1 MLSPHLEQPKQIFS
15 NIIPRLVSHWF
26 SKMALIQLQ
35 NIQVSFGGPAL
46 LDNLSMTIEPNER
59 ICLIGRNGAGK
70 STLMKVLN
78 GEIKADSGEIIV
90 QSSAVIAQLE
100 QEVPRDLTGSVYEV
114 VASGLAETGELLSQF
129 HALNEEDDIGSE
141 DWMTRFE
148 KVQHKL
154 EACNGWHFQNTIDT
168 VISRLELDPE
178 SDFAK
183 LSGGIKRRVLL
194 ARALVQEP
202 DVLLLDEPT
211 NHLDI
216 EAIIWLEDFLL
227 NFNGS
232 LVFITHDRS
241 FLRRLATRIIEI
253 DRGQATSWPGDY
265 DNFLRRKEETLH
277 AEELENARFDK
288 KLAQEEVWIRQGIK
302 ARRTRN
308 EGRVRS
314 LEKMRNERGERRE
327 QQGNAKM
334 QVDIGQRTGKRVV
347 EVENISY
354 TLPNGRVLI
363 DDFSTLVQRG
373 DKIGLIGP
381 NGVGKTTLLKILLGE
396 LEPDKNPDSK
406 MIQGTNLQ
414 VAYFDQLRSQLDE
427 SRSVKDNLDRGA
439 DKVTINGQEK
449 HVISYLQDFLF
460 TPDRANSPVNALS
473 GGERN
478 RLLLAKLFTKPANVL
493 VLDEPTNDLDVETL
507 DLLEELLLNYEGTV
521 LIVSHDRT
529 FVNNLVTSCFVFEG
543 DGKITDFLG
552 GYDDWLRQKPS
563 LKKNTSAKNTKA
575 KPTSKKAESVSP
587 EANSNDTK
595 KLSFNEQH
603 ELKSLPKEIET
614 LESKVTDL
622 EAQMADPNFYKQ
634 EHKVTAAVT
643 DELQEINASLKVK
656 YDRWEALES

>member
-1 MLSPHLEQPKQIFS
+1 MP
-15 NIIPRLVSHWF
+15 
-26 SKMALIQLQ
+26 LIQLK

-46 LDNLSMTIEPNER
+46 LDNLSMTVEPNER

-78 GEIKADSGEIIV
+78 REIKADSGEIIIEKG
-90 QSSAVIAQLE
+90 AVIAQLE
-100 QEVPRDLTGSVYEV
+100 QEVPRDMHGSVYEV

-129 HALNEEDDIGSE
+129 HALNEEEDVGSD
-141 DWMTRFE
+141 DWMKRFE

-154 EACNGWHFQNTIDT
+154 EGCNGWHFQNTIDT
-168 VISRLELDPE
+168 VISRLELNPDA
-178 SDFAK
+178 DFAK

-216 EAIIWLEDFLL
+216 DAIIWLEDFLL
-227 NFNGS
+227 NFKGS

-253 DRGQATSWPGDY
+253 DRGIATSWPGDY
-265 DNFLRRKEETLH
+265 DNFLRRKEEALH

-314 LEKMRNERGERRE
+314 LEKMRKERGQRRE
-327 QQGNAKM
+327 QQGSAKM
-334 QVDIGQRTGKRVV
+334 QVDVGQRTGKRVV
-347 EVENISY
+347 EVENIRY

-381 NGVGKTTLLKILLGE
+381 NGVGKTTLLKVLLGE
-396 LEPDKNPDSK
+396 LKPDSGK
-406 MIQGTNLQ
+406 IIQGTNLQ

-427 SRSVKDNLDRGA
+427 DRSVKDNLDRGA
-439 DKVTINGQEK
+439 DKVSVNGKEK

-478 RLLLAKLFTKPANVL
+478 RLLLAKLFIKPANVL

-507 DLLEELLLNYEGTV
+507 DLLEELLLDYQGTV

-529 FVNNLVTSCFVFEG
+529 FINNLVTSCFVFEG
-543 DGKITDFLG
+543 DGKISEYVG
-552 GYDDWLRQKPS
+552 SYDDWLRQRPEPVVNKNKPKEK
-563 LKKNTSAKNTKA
+563 LTQQVTTTKTEQKTEKKKTQ
-575 KPTSKKAESVSP
+575 
-587 EANSNDTK
+587 
-595 KLSFNEQH
+595 KLSYNDQR
-603 ELKSLPKEIET
+603 ELDALPAE
-614 LESKVTDL
+614 LEKLEADIAAL
-622 EAQMADPNFYKQ
+622 EAQMAEPDFYKQ
-634 EHKVTAAVT
+634 EHQEVSAIT
-643 DELQEINASLKVK
+643 DQLQQLKALLDEK
-656 YDRWEALES
+656 FSRWEALESQV

>member
-1 MLSPHLEQPKQIFS
+1 MP
-15 NIIPRLVSHWF
+15 
-26 SKMALIQLQ
+26 LIQLK

-46 LDNLSMTIEPNER
+46 LDNLSLTVEPNER

-78 GEIKADSGEIIV
+78 KEIKADSGEIIV
-90 QSSAVIAQLE
+90 QSSAVVAQLE
-100 QEVPRDLTGSVYEV
+100 QEVPRDISGSVYDV
-114 VASGLAETGELLSQF
+114 VASGLAETGELLSKF

-141 DWMTRFE
+141 DWMKRFE
-148 KVQHKL
+148 QVQHKL

-168 VISRLELDPE
+168 VISRLELNPDV
-178 SDFAK
+178 DFSK

-216 EAIIWLEDFLL
+216 EAIVWLEDFLL
-227 NFNGS
+227 SFNGS

-253 DRGQATSWPGDY
+253 DRGKASSWPGDY

-327 QQGNAKM
+327 QQGTAKM
-334 QVDIGQRTGKRVV
+334 QVNVGERTGKRVV
-347 EVENISY
+347 EVENINY

-363 DDFSTLVQRG
+363 DDFSALVQRG

-381 NGVGKTTLLKILLGE
+381 NGVGKTTLLRVLLGE
-396 LEPDKNPDSK
+396 IKADSGK
-406 MIQGTNLQ
+406 LIEGTNLQ

-427 SRSVKDNLDRGA
+427 NRSVKDNLDRGA
-439 DKVTINGQEK
+439 DKVTVNGQEK

-478 RLLLAKLFTKPANVL
+478 RLLLAKLFIKPANVL

-507 DLLEELLLNYEGTV
+507 DLLEELLLNYAGTV

-529 FVNNLVTSCFVFEG
+529 FINNLVTSCFVFEG
-543 DGKITDFLG
+543 NGKISEYVG
-552 GYDDWLRQKPS
+552 SYDDWLRQKP
-563 LKKNTSAKNTKA
+563 KAKKDPTKNKKANKNTTDSSPSQAKTKE
-575 KPTSKKAESVSP
+575 KEQHKKSE
-587 EANSNDTK
+587 K
-595 KLSFNEQH
+595 KLSFNDQQ
-603 ELKSLPKEIET
+603 ELNKLPNEIEK
-614 LESKVTDL
+614 LENKVTEL
-622 EAQMADPNFYKQ
+622 EAKMADPEFYKQ
-634 EHKVTAAVT
+634 EHIKTAAVT
-643 DELQEINASLKVK
+643 DELQEINATLKTK
-656 YDRWEALES
+656 YQRWEDLEA

>member
-1 MLSPHLEQPKQIFS
+1 
-15 NIIPRLVSHWF
+15 
-26 SKMALIQLQ
+26 MALIQLQ

-46 LDNLSMTIEPNER
+46 LDNLSMTVEPAER

-78 GEIKADSGEIIV
+78 REIKADSGEIITEKG
-90 QSSAVIAQLE
+90 AVIAQLE
-100 QEVPRDLTGSVYEV
+100 QEVPRDMTGSVYDV

-129 HALNEEDDIGSE
+129 HAMNEEDDIGSD

-148 KVQHKL
+148 KVQQKL

-168 VISRLELDPE
+168 VISRLELNPNV
-178 SDFAK
+178 DFGD

-227 NFNGS
+227 GFRGS

-253 DRGQATSWPGDY
+253 DRGIATSWPGDY
-265 DNFLRRKEETLH
+265 ENFLRRKEEALH
-277 AEELENARFDK
+277 AEDLENARFDK

-314 LEKMRNERGERRE
+314 LEKMREQRGERRE
-327 QQGNAKM
+327 QQGSVNI
-334 QVDIGQRTGKRVV
+334 QVDVGQKTGKRVV
-347 EVENISY
+347 EVEHISY

-363 DDFSTLVQRG
+363 DDFSSLVQRG

-381 NGVGKTTLLKILLGE
+381 NGVGKTTLLKVLLGE
-396 LEPDKNPDSK
+396 LEPDKNPDCK
-406 MIQGTNLQ
+406 IIQGTNLQ

-427 SRSVKDNLDRGA
+427 NRSVKDNLDRGA

-478 RLLLAKLFTKPANVL
+478 RLLLAKLFIKPANVL
-493 VLDEPTNDLDVETL
+493 VLDEPTNDLDVDTL
-507 DLLEELLLNYEGTV
+507 ELLEELLLNYTGTV
-521 LIVSHDRT
+521 LIVSHDRA
-529 FVNNLVTSCFVFEG
+529 FINNLVTSCFVFEG
-543 DGKITDFLG
+543 EGKISEFVG
-552 GYDDWLRQKPS
+552 SYDDWLRQRPTPTNTAKKKSKSSQKKVEKVAEAKPS
-563 LKKNTSAKNTKA
+563 SEENN
-575 KPTSKKAESVSP
+575 KPE
-587 EANSNDTK
+587 K
-595 KLSFNEQH
+595 KLGFNEQQ
-603 ELKSLPKEIET
+603 ELKNLPKEIEQ
-614 LESKVTDL
+614 LESKVSDL
-622 EAQMADPNFYKQ
+622 EAQMADSNFFKQ
-634 EHKVTAAVT
+634 EHRVTAGVT
-643 DELQEINASLKVK
+643 DELQEVNAALKVK

>member
-1 MLSPHLEQPKQIFS
+1 
-15 NIIPRLVSHWF
+15 
-26 SKMALIQLQ
+26 MALIQLK
-35 NIQVSFGGPAL
+35 NIQVSFGGPPL
-46 LDNLSMTIEPNER
+46 LDELSLTIDAGER

-78 GEIKADSGEIIV
+78 REIKADSGEIIV
-90 QSSAVIAQLE
+90 EKNAIVAQLE
-100 QEVPRDLTGSVYEV
+100 QEVPRDMSGSVYEV

-129 HALNEEDDIGSE
+129 HALNEEEDIGSE
-141 DWMTRFE
+141 DWMKRME
-148 KVQHKL
+148 RIQHKL
-154 EACNGWHFQNTIDT
+154 EANNGWHFQTTIDT
-168 VISRLELDPE
+168 VISRLELNADV
-178 SDFAK
+178 DFGQ

-227 NFNGS
+227 SFNGS

-241 FLRRLATRIIEI
+241 FLRRLATRIIEL

-314 LEKMRNERGERRE
+314 LEKMRSERGQRRE
-327 QQGNAKM
+327 QQGSVNI
-334 QVDIGQRTGKRVV
+334 QVDVGQKTGKRVV
-347 EVENISY
+347 EVEHISY
-354 TLPNGRVLI
+354 TLPSGRVLV
-363 DDFSTLVQRG
+363 DDFSALVQRG

-396 LEPDKNPDSK
+396 LEPDENLESK
-406 MIQGTNLQ
+406 IIQGTNLQ

-427 SRSVKDNLDRGA
+427 NRSVKDNLDRGA
-439 DKVTINGQEK
+439 DKVTVNGKEK

-460 TPDRANSPVNALS
+460 APDRANSPVNALS

-478 RLLLAKLFTKPANVL
+478 RLLLAKLFIKPANVL
-493 VLDEPTNDLDVETL
+493 VLDEPTNDLDVDTL
-507 DLLEELLLNYEGTV
+507 ELLEELLLNYTGTV
-521 LIVSHDRT
+521 LIVSHDRA
-529 FVNNLVTSCFVFEG
+529 FINNLVTSCYVFEG
-543 DGKITDFLG
+543 DGKISEYVG
-552 GYDDWLRQKPS
+552 SYDDWIRQKPAIKS
-563 LKKNTSAKNTKA
+563 TENKKDKAAQVENNTDKA
-575 KPTSKKAESVSP
+575 SIEPASKK
-587 EANSNDTK
+587 
-595 KLSFNEQH
+595 LGFNEQQ
-603 ELKSLPKEIET
+603 ELKNLPLEIEE
-614 LESKVTDL
+614 LESKVVSL
-622 EAQMADPNFYKQ
+622 ETQMADPEFFKQ
-634 EHKVTAAVT
+634 EHKKTVEVT
-643 DELQEINASLKVK
+643 DELQQINATLKIK
-656 YDRWEALES
+656 YDRWEALEA

>member
-1 MLSPHLEQPKQIFS
+1 
-15 NIIPRLVSHWF
+15 
-26 SKMALIQLQ
+26 MALIQLQ

-46 LDNLSMTIEPNER
+46 LDNLSMTVNPNER

-78 GEIKADSGEIIV
+78 REIKADSGEIITEKG
-90 QSSAVIAQLE
+90 AVIAQLE
-100 QEVPRDLTGSVYEV
+100 QEVPRDMSGSVYDV
-114 VASGLAETGELLSQF
+114 VASGLEEAGKLLSAF
-129 HALNEEDDIGSE
+129 HAMNEEDDIGSE
-141 DWMTRFE
+141 DWMKRFE
-148 KVQHKL
+148 RIQHDL
-154 EACNGWHFQNTIDT
+154 EACNGWHFQTTIDT
-168 VISRLELDPE
+168 VISRLELNPDV
-178 SDFAK
+178 DFGQ

-227 NFNGS
+227 SFNGS

-241 FLRRLATRIIEI
+241 FLRRLATRIVEI

-265 DNFLRRKEETLH
+265 ENFLRRKEETLH

-314 LEKMRNERGERRE
+314 LEKMRDERSERRE
-327 QQGNAKM
+327 QQGSVNI
-334 QVDIGQRTGKRVV
+334 QVDVGQKTGKRVV

-354 TLPNGRVLI
+354 TLPNGRVLV
-363 DDFSTLVQRG
+363 DDFSALVQRG

-381 NGVGKTTLLKILLGE
+381 NGVGKTTLLKILLDE
-396 LEPDKNPDSK
+396 LKPDENPESK
-406 MIQGTNLQ
+406 IIQGTNLQ

-427 SRSVKDNLDRGA
+427 NRSVKDNLDRGA
-439 DKVTINGQEK
+439 DKVTVNGKEK

-460 TPDRANSPVNALS
+460 APDRANSPVNALS

-478 RLLLAKLFTKPANVL
+478 RLLLAKLFIKPANVL
-493 VLDEPTNDLDVETL
+493 VLDEPTNDLDVDTL
-507 DLLEELLLNYEGTV
+507 ELLEELLLNYTGTV
-521 LIVSHDRT
+521 LIVSHDRA
-529 FVNNLVTSCFVFEG
+529 FINNLVTSCFVFEG
-543 DGKITDFLG
+543 EGVISEYVG
-552 GYDDWLRQKPS
+552 SYDDWLRQKP
-563 LKKNTSAKNTKA
+563 
-575 KPTSKKAESVSP
+575 TSKKPEKKKTKALEKEKEVAETKPSEKPS
-587 EANSNDTK
+587 K
-595 KLSFNEQH
+595 KLSFNDQQD
-603 ELKSLPKEIET
+603 LKNIPKEIEA
-614 LESKVTDL
+614 LESKVSDL
-622 EAQMADPNFYKQ
+622 EAQMADPNFFKQ
-634 EHKVTAAVT
+634 EHRVTAAVT
-643 DELQEINASLKVK
+643 DELQEINALLKIK

>member
-1 MLSPHLEQPKQIFS
+1 
-15 NIIPRLVSHWF
+15 
-26 SKMALIQLQ
+26 MALIQLQ

-46 LDNLSMTIEPNER
+46 LDNLSMTINPAER

-78 GEIKADSGEIIV
+78 SEIKADSGEIIV
-90 QSSAVIAQLE
+90 EKGAVIAQLE
-100 QEVPRDLTGSVYEV
+100 QEVPRDMTGSVYEV
-114 VASGLAETGELLSQF
+114 VASGLAETGELLSAF
-129 HALNEEDDIGSE
+129 HAMNEEEGIGSE
-141 DWMTRFE
+141 EWMSRFE
-148 KVQHKL
+148 KIQTKL

-168 VISRLELDPE
+168 VISRLELNPDV
-178 SDFAK
+178 DFGD

-216 EAIIWLEDFLL
+216 EAIVWLEDFLL
-227 NFNGS
+227 SFKGS

-241 FLRRLATRIIEI
+241 FLRRLATRIVEI

-288 KLAQEEVWIRQGIK
+288 KLAQEEVWIRQGVK

-314 LEKMRNERGERRE
+314 LEKMRGERGERRE
-327 QQGNAKM
+327 QQGSVNI
-334 QVDIGQRTGKRVV
+334 QVDVGQKTGKRVV
-347 EVENISY
+347 EVENINY

-363 DDFSTLVQRG
+363 DDFSALVQRG

-396 LEPDKNPDSK
+396 LEPDENSESK
-406 MIQGTNLQ
+406 IIQGTNLQ

-427 SRSVKDNLDRGA
+427 SRTVKDNLDRGA

-478 RLLLAKLFTKPANVL
+478 RLLLAKLFIKPANVL
-493 VLDEPTNDLDVETL
+493 VLDEPTNDLDVDTL
-507 DLLEELLLNYEGTV
+507 ELLEELLLNYTGSV
-521 LIVSHDRT
+521 LIVSHDRA
-529 FVNNLVTSCFVFEG
+529 FINNLVTSCFVFEG
-543 DGKITDFLG
+543 EGVISEYVG
-552 GYDDWLRQKPS
+552 SYDDWLRQKPAT
-563 LKKNTSAKNTKA
+563 KPEKNKA
-575 KPTSKKAESVSP
+575 KVKAVAKKEEKVVEVKIAEKPSKKL
-587 EANSNDTK
+587 NFND
-595 KLSFNEQH
+595 QQ
-603 ELKSLPKEIET
+603 ELKNLPKEIEV
-614 LESKVTDL
+614 LESKVSDL
-622 EAQMADPNFYKQ
+622 EAQMADPNFFKQ
-634 EHKVTAAVT
+634 EHRVTASVT
-643 DELQEINASLKVK
+643 DELQEVNATLKTK
-656 YDRWEALES
+656 YDRWEELEG

>member
-1 MLSPHLEQPKQIFS
+1 
-15 NIIPRLVSHWF
+15 
-26 SKMALIQLQ
+26 MALIQLQ

-46 LDNLSMTIEPNER
+46 LDNLSMTVNPNER

-78 GEIKADSGEIIV
+78 GDIKADSGDIIV
-90 QSSAVIAQLE
+90 EKGAVIAQLE
-100 QEVPRDLTGSVYEV
+100 QEVPRDMSGSVYEV
-114 VASGLAETGELLSQF
+114 VASGLAETGELLTQF
-129 HALNEEDDIGSE
+129 HALNEEENIGSD
-141 DWMTRFE
+141 DWMKRFE
-148 KVQHKL
+148 RVQHKL
-154 EACNGWHFQNTIDT
+154 ESCNGWHFQTTIDT
-168 VISRLELDPE
+168 VISRLELDPDV
-178 SDFAK
+178 DFGK

-227 NFNGS
+227 SFNGS

-265 DNFLRRKEETLH
+265 ENFLRRKEESLH

-314 LEKMRNERGERRE
+314 LEKMRSERGERRE
-327 QQGNAKM
+327 QLGSVNI
-334 QVDIGQRTGKRVV
+334 QVDVGQRTGKRVV

-396 LEPDKNPDSK
+396 LKADSGK
-406 MIQGTNLQ
+406 LIEGTNLE

-427 SRSVKDNLDRGA
+427 DRSVKDNLDRGA
-439 DKVTINGQEK
+439 DKVMVQGKEK

-478 RLLLAKLFTKPANVL
+478 RLLLAKLFIKPANVL
-493 VLDEPTNDLDVETL
+493 VLDEPTNDLDVDTL
-507 DLLEELLLNYEGTV
+507 ELLEELLLNYTGTV
-521 LIVSHDRT
+521 LIVSHDRA
-529 FVNNLVTSCFVFEG
+529 FINNLVTSCFVFEG
-543 DGKITDFLG
+543 EGKISEYVG
-552 GYDDWLRQKPS
+552 SYDDWLRQKPAV
-563 LKKNTSAKNTKA
+563 KKPEKKKA
-575 KPTSKKAESVSP
+575 KTVETKSEKVT
-587 EANSNDTK
+587 EATTEKSSSK
-595 KLSFNEQH
+595 KLSFNDQQ
-603 ELKSLPKEIET
+603 ELKNLPQEIEK

-622 EAQMADPNFYKQ
+622 EAQMADPNFFKQ
-634 EHKVTAAVT
+634 EHRVTAAVT
-643 DELQEINASLKVK
+643 DELQAINATLKIK
-656 YDRWEALES
+656 YDRWEKLEA

>member
-1 MLSPHLEQPKQIFS
+1 MP
-15 NIIPRLVSHWF
+15 
-26 SKMALIQLQ
+26 LIQLK

-46 LDNLSMTIEPNER
+46 LDNLSLTVEPNER

-78 GEIKADSGEIIV
+78 KEIKADSGEIIV
-90 QSSAVIAQLE
+90 QSSAVVAQLE
-100 QEVPRDLTGSVYEV
+100 QEVPRDISGSVYDV
-114 VASGLAETGELLSQF
+114 VASGLAETGELLSKF
-129 HALNEEDDIGSE
+129 HALNEEDNIGSE
-141 DWMTRFE
+141 DWMKRFE
-148 KVQHKL
+148 QVQHKL

-168 VISRLELDPE
+168 VISRLELNPDV
-178 SDFAK
+178 DFSK

-216 EAIIWLEDFLL
+216 EAIVWLEDFLL
-227 NFNGS
+227 SFNGS

-253 DRGQATSWPGDY
+253 DRGKASSWPGDY

-327 QQGNAKM
+327 QQGTAKM
-334 QVDIGQRTGKRVV
+334 QVNVGERTGKRVV
-347 EVENISY
+347 EVENINY

-363 DDFSTLVQRG
+363 DDFSALVQRG

-381 NGVGKTTLLKILLGE
+381 NGVGKTTLLRVLLGE
-396 LEPDKNPDSK
+396 IKADSGK
-406 MIQGTNLQ
+406 LIEGTNLQ

-427 SRSVKDNLDRGA
+427 NRSVKDNLDRGA
-439 DKVTINGQEK
+439 DKVTVNGQEK

-478 RLLLAKLFTKPANVL
+478 RLLLAKLFIKPANVL

-507 DLLEELLLNYEGTV
+507 DLLEELLLNYAGTV

-529 FVNNLVTSCFVFEG
+529 FINNLVTSCFVFEG
-543 DGKITDFLG
+543 NGKISEYVG
-552 GYDDWLRQKPS
+552 SYDDWLRQKP
-563 LKKNTSAKNTKA
+563 KAKKDPTKNKKANKNTTDSSPSQAKTKE
-575 KPTSKKAESVSP
+575 KEQHKKSE
-587 EANSNDTK
+587 K
-595 KLSFNEQH
+595 KLSFNDQQ
-603 ELKSLPKEIET
+603 ELNKLPNEIEK
-614 LESKVTDL
+614 LENKVTEL
-622 EAQMADPNFYKQ
+622 EAKMADPEFYKQ
-634 EHKVTAAVT
+634 EHIKTAAVT
-643 DELQEINASLKVK
+643 DELQEINATLKTK
-656 YDRWEALES
+656 YQRWEDLEA

>member
-1 MLSPHLEQPKQIFS
+1 
-15 NIIPRLVSHWF
+15 
-26 SKMALIQLQ
+26 MALIQLQ

-46 LDNLSMTIEPNER
+46 LDNLSMTVNPAER

-78 GEIKADSGEIIV
+78 SEIKADSGEIIIEKG
-90 QSSAVIAQLE
+90 AVIAQLE
-100 QEVPRDLTGSVYEV
+100 QEVPRDMNGSVYEV
-114 VASGLAETGELLSQF
+114 VASGLAETGEILSQF
-129 HALNEEDDIGSE
+129 HAMNEEDDIGSD
-141 DWMTRFE
+141 DWMKRFE

-168 VISRLELDPE
+168 VISRLELNPDVNFG
-178 SDFAK
+178 D

-194 ARALVQEP
+194 ARALIQEP

-227 NFNGS
+227 NFKGS

-265 DNFLRRKEETLH
+265 ENFLRRKEEALH

-314 LEKMRNERGERRE
+314 LEKMRDERSERRE
-327 QQGNAKM
+327 QQGSVNL
-334 QVDIGQRTGKRVV
+334 QVDVGQKTGKRVV
-347 EVENISY
+347 EVENINY

-363 DDFSTLVQRG
+363 DNFSALVQRG

-381 NGVGKTTLLKILLGE
+381 NGVGKTTLLKVLLGE
-396 LEPDKNPDSK
+396 LKPDENPDTK
-406 MIQGTNLQ
+406 IIQGTNLQ

-427 SRSVKDNLDRGA
+427 NRSVKDNLDRGA
-439 DKVTINGQEK
+439 DKVMINGQEK

-478 RLLLAKLFTKPANVL
+478 RLLLAKLFIKPANVL
-493 VLDEPTNDLDVETL
+493 VLDEPTNDLDVDTL
-507 DLLEELLLNYEGTV
+507 ELLEELLLNYTGTV
-521 LIVSHDRT
+521 LIVSHDRA
-529 FVNNLVTSCFVFEG
+529 FINNLVTSCFVFEG
-543 DGKITDFLG
+543 EGQISEFVG
-552 GYDDWLRQKPS
+552 SYDDWLRQRSTPTNTPKKKSKPS
-563 LKKNTSAKNTKA
+563 PKKVE
-575 KPTSKKAESVSP
+575 KAETVEKK
-587 EANSNDTK
+587 EAK
-595 KLSFNEQH
+595 KLSFNEQQ
-603 ELKSLPKEIET
+603 ELKNLPKEIEK
-614 LESKVTDL
+614 LENKVSDL
-622 EAQMADPNFYKQ
+622 ETQMADPNFFKQ
-634 EHKVTAAVT
+634 EHHVTAAVT
-643 DELQEINASLKVK
+643 DELQKINNSLKVK
-656 YDRWEALES
+656 YDRWEVLEA

>member
-1 MLSPHLEQPKQIFS
+1 
-15 NIIPRLVSHWF
+15 
-26 SKMALIQLQ
+26 MALIQLQ

-46 LDNLSMTIEPNER
+46 LDNLSMTINPAER

-78 GEIKADSGEIIV
+78 SEIKADSGEIIV
-90 QSSAVIAQLE
+90 EKGAVIAQLE
-100 QEVPRDLTGSVYEV
+100 QEVPRDMTGSVYEV
-114 VASGLAETGELLSQF
+114 VASGLAETGELLSAF
-129 HALNEEDDIGSE
+129 HAMNEEEDIGSE
-141 DWMTRFE
+141 EWMSRFE
-148 KVQHKL
+148 KIQSKL

-168 VISRLELDPE
+168 VISRLELNPDV
-178 SDFAK
+178 DFGQ

-227 NFNGS
+227 SFKGS

-241 FLRRLATRIIEI
+241 FLRRLATRIVEI

-265 DNFLRRKEETLH
+265 ENFLRRKEETLH
-277 AEELENARFDK
+277 AEGLENARFDK

-327 QQGNAKM
+327 QQGSVNI
-334 QVDIGQRTGKRVV
+334 QVDVGQKTGKRVV

-354 TLPNGRVLI
+354 TLPTGRVLV
-363 DDFSTLVQRG
+363 DDFSALVQRG

-396 LEPDKNPDSK
+396 LKPDENPESK
-406 MIQGTNLQ
+406 VIQGTNLQ

-427 SRSVKDNLDRGA
+427 NRTVKDNLDRGA
-439 DKVTINGQEK
+439 DKVTVNGKEK

-460 TPDRANSPVNALS
+460 APDRANSPVNALS

-478 RLLLAKLFTKPANVL
+478 RLLLAKLFIKPANVL
-493 VLDEPTNDLDVETL
+493 VLDEPTNDLDVDTL
-507 DLLEELLLNYEGTV
+507 ELLEELLLNYTGTV
-521 LIVSHDRT
+521 LIVSHDRA
-529 FVNNLVTSCFVFEG
+529 FINNLVTSCFVFEG
-543 DGKITDFLG
+543 EGVISEYVG
-552 GYDDWLRQKPS
+552 SYDDWLRQKPAT
-563 LKKNTSAKNTKA
+563 KKPEKKKSKAVDKKENVVEA
-575 KPTSKKAESVSP
+575 KPTDKP
-587 EANSNDTK
+587 NK
-595 KLSFNEQH
+595 KLNFNDQQ
-603 ELKSLPKEIET
+603 ELKNLPKEIEI
-614 LESKVTDL
+614 LESKVSDL
-622 EAQMADPNFYKQ
+622 EAQMADPNFFKQ
-634 EHKVTAAVT
+634 EHRVTASVT
-643 DELQEINASLKVK
+643 DELQDINATLKTK
-656 YDRWEALES
+656 YNRWEELEE

>member
-1 MLSPHLEQPKQIFS
+1 
-15 NIIPRLVSHWF
+15 
-26 SKMALIQLQ
+26 MALIQLKS
-35 NIQVSFGGPAL
+35 IQVSFGGPAL
-46 LDNLSMTIEPNER
+46 LDNLSLTINAGER

-78 GEIKADSGEIIV
+78 KEIKADSGEIIV
-90 QSSAVIAQLE
+90 EKNAVVAQLE
-100 QEVPRDLTGSVYEV
+100 QEVPKDMSGSIYDV
-114 VASGLAETGELLSQF
+114 VASGLEETGQLLSDF
-129 HALNEEDDIGSE
+129 HALNEEDDIGSD
-141 DWMTRFE
+141 DWMKRFE
-148 KVQHKL
+148 RVQHKL
-154 EACNGWHFQNTIDT
+154 ESCNGWHFQTTIDT
-168 VISRLELDPE
+168 VISRLELDAGV
-178 SDFAK
+178 DFGQ

-216 EAIIWLEDFLL
+216 EAIVWLEDFLL

-253 DRGQATSWPGDY
+253 DRGVATSWPGDY
-265 DNFLRRKEETLH
+265 ENFLRRKEETLH

-314 LEKMRNERGERRE
+314 LEKMRSERSERRE
-327 QQGNAKM
+327 QQGSVNI
-334 QVDIGQRTGKRVV
+334 QVDVGQKTGKRVV
-347 EVENISY
+347 EVENIMY

-363 DDFSTLVQRG
+363 DNFSTLVQRG

-381 NGVGKTTLLKILLGE
+381 NGVGKTTLLKVLLGE
-396 LEPDKNPDSK
+396 LQADSGK
-406 MIQGTNLQ
+406 VIEGTNLE

-427 SRSVKDNLDRGA
+427 TRSVKDNLDRGA
-439 DKVTINGQEK
+439 DKVMINGKEK

-460 TPDRANSPVNALS
+460 APDRANSPVNALS

-478 RLLLAKLFTKPANVL
+478 RLLLAKLFIKPANVL

-507 DLLEELLLNYEGTV
+507 ELLEELLLNYTGTV
-521 LIVSHDRT
+521 LIVSHDRA
-529 FVNNLVTSCFVFEG
+529 FVNNIVTSCFVFEG
-543 DGKITDFLG
+543 EGKISEYVG
-552 GYDDWLRQKPS
+552 SYDDWLRQRPVAIESKP
-563 LKKNTSAKNTKA
+563 KKKKSEVVKKELAPKQAK
-575 KPTSKKAESVSP
+575 
-587 EANSNDTK
+587 TK

-603 ELKSLPKEIET
+603 ELEKLPAKIEK
-614 LESKVTDL
+614 LEERVAAL
-622 EAQMADPNFYKQ
+622 ETQMADPNFYKQ
-634 EHKVTAAVT
+634 DHKKTSGIT
-643 DELQEINASLKVK
+643 DELQEIQATLKAM
-656 YDRWEALES
+656 YDRWEVLEA

>member
-1 MLSPHLEQPKQIFS
+1 
-15 NIIPRLVSHWF
+15 
-26 SKMALIQLQ
+26 MALIQLQ

-46 LDNLSMTIEPNER
+46 LDNLSMTINPNER

-78 GEIKADSGEIIV
+78 REIKADSGEIITEKG
-90 QSSAVIAQLE
+90 AVVAQLE
-100 QEVPRDLTGSVYEV
+100 QEVPSDMSGSVYEV
-114 VASGLAETGELLSQF
+114 VASGLEETGELLSTF
-129 HALNEEDDIGSE
+129 HAMNEEEDIGSE
-141 DWMTRFE
+141 DWMKRFE
-148 KVQHKL
+148 RIQHDL
-154 EACNGWHFQNTIDT
+154 EACNGWHFQTTIDT
-168 VISRLELDPE
+168 VISRLELNPDVNFG
-178 SDFAK
+178 D

-227 NFNGS
+227 SFNGS

-265 DNFLRRKEETLH
+265 ENFLRRKEETLH

-314 LEKMRNERGERRE
+314 LEKMRKERGERRE
-327 QQGNAKM
+327 QLGSVNI
-334 QVDIGQRTGKRVV
+334 QVDVGQKTGKRVV
-347 EVENISY
+347 EVEHISY
-354 TLPNGRVLI
+354 TLPNGRVLV

-396 LEPDKNPDSK
+396 LKPDENPESK
-406 MIQGTNLQ
+406 IIQGTNLQ

-427 SRSVKDNLDRGA
+427 NRSVKDNLDRGA
-439 DKVTINGQEK
+439 DKVTINGKEK

-460 TPDRANSPVNALS
+460 APDRANSPVNALS

-478 RLLLAKLFTKPANVL
+478 RLLLAKLFIKPANVL
-493 VLDEPTNDLDVETL
+493 VLDEPTNDLDVDTL
-507 DLLEELLLNYEGTV
+507 ELLEELLLNYTGTV
-521 LIVSHDRT
+521 LIVSHDRA
-529 FVNNLVTSCFVFEG
+529 FINNLVTSCFVFEG
-543 DGKITDFLG
+543 EGKISEFFG
-552 GYDDWLRQKPS
+552 SYDDWLRQRSTTKKPE
-563 LKKNTSAKNTKA
+563 KKKA
-575 KPTSKKAESVSP
+575 KAVEKKEVVAETKP
-587 EANSNDTK
+587 DNNTGK
-595 KLSFNEQH
+595 KLSFNDQQ
-603 ELKSLPKEIET
+603 ELKNLPKEIET

-622 EAQMADPNFYKQ
+622 EAQMADPNFFKQ
-634 EHKVTAAVT
+634 EHHVTAAVT
-643 DELQEINASLKVK
+643 DELQEINATLKTK
-656 YDRWEALES
+656 YDRWEELES